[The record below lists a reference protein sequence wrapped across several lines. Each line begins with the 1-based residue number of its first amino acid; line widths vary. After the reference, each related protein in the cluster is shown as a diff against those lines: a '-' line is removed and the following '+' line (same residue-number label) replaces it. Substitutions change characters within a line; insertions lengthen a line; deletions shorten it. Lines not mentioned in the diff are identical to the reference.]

1 MAKSKKKS
9 KKISVLSVIIL
20 ILLVAGYLY
29 YNYVYLPK
37 KNKDF
42 YGKEIIYDYA
52 ENELTFHFP
61 VLGNKHNGD
70 SVFVK
75 AGENDILIDA
85 GSEANSVDD
94 ITNYVNQYCTDG
106 VLEYVIVTHADS
118 DHIAG
123 FASATNIFDNFKCE
137 TIIDFALSDKD
148 TATYRNY
155 LTNRNEEV
163 EKDGAVHYTALECVK
178 EQNGAK
184 KIYNLASNITM
195 EILYQKYYEQ
205 RSEYENNYSVCTLF
219 THGDR
224 SFLLTGDLEEDGE
237 KSLVANNNLPEVAFF
252 KAGHH
257 GSKTSSNDVLL
268 DVIKPKLCVV
278 TCSVGY
284 NEYDSKPENVFPA
297 QKFIDRIAKH
307 TDKVYVPILGDE
319 TMTNG
324 KDYLL
329 LNGDIKIQSKETKVT
344 VICSNN
350 ATLLKDT
357 DWFKANRQMPA
368 VWNF

>member
-61 VLGNKHNGD
+61 VLGNKYNGD
-70 SVFVK
+70 CIYIK

-85 GSEANSVDD
+85 GSRANSVNT
-94 ITNYVNQYCTDG
+94 IKNYIDQYCKDG
-106 VLEYVIVTHADS
+106 VLEYVIVTHADR

-123 FASATNIFDNFKCE
+123 FASSNSIFDIYKCE
-137 TIIDFALSDKD
+137 TIIDFPLTDKTSDTYFDYVSKRDKEVLSDG
-148 TATYRNY
+148 AT
-155 LTNRNEEV
+155 
-163 EKDGAVHYTALECVK
+163 HYTALECVK

-184 KIYNLASNITM
+184 KVYNLASNITM

-237 KSLVANNNLPEVAFF
+237 KSLVANNSLPEVAFF

-284 NEYDSKPENVFPA
+284 NEYGAEPENVFPT

-307 TDKVYVPILGDE
+307 TDKVYAPIIGDPDY
-319 TMTNG
+319 TGG